1 MGVELYPGNRP
12 SPNKISTTK
21 RNFFHSRKNTQNKT
35 LLFGSKLLPSSG
47 ETIQT
52 EKDLSVFM
60 TMETV
65 LVNATH
71 FTHVRPFHTSMNYS

>member
-1 MGVELYPGNRP
+1 VGVELYPGNRP